1 MVKSRIIKEEKME
14 ERLTLKINNKK
25 VIVDHNYD
33 KETGKPFR
41 EQKGGTGEL
50 KKWLFEEIVYNN
62 KDKGWQTYNN
72 FECSFDWKV
81 VV

>member
-1 MVKSRIIKEEKME
+1 ME

-41 EQKGGTGEL
+41 EQKGGTDEL